1 MAPLV
6 NGVASVDMVVTMAA
20 RTIDGKAL
28 AEKARSGIRERVATL
43 RSRGKDVRL
52 DAVLVAGAGDAAA
65 RVYAENQ
72 AKMCREL
79 GIAYDLHDL
88 PVGSGFDEIAGRV
101 LLLSND
107 NTCDAIMVH
116 LPLPSGV
123 DTYRVQSLINPDK
136 DVEGVNPANIGN
148 IIYGRSSLAPCTALA
163 VMRMIEATG
172 IEVRGAR
179 AAVVGAS
186 DIVGK
191 PIAAMLMQREATV
204 LSLNKFTKDIQ
215 SLTREADILVAAA
228 GVVRL
233 IKSDWVKP
241 GAVVID
247 VGIHREKGPD
257 GKSVTVGDVDAA
269 SVGPVAGW
277 VSPVPG
283 GVGPVTVAM
292 LLENVVSAA
301 ELDR

>member
-1 MAPLV
+1 
-6 NGVASVDMVVTMAA
+6 MAA

-28 AEKARSGIRERVATL
+28 AEKVRSGIRERVATL

-52 DAVLVAGAGDAAA
+52 DAVLVAGVGDAAA

-79 GIAYDLHDL
+79 GIAYDLHAL
-88 PVGSGFDEIAGRV
+88 PDGSGFDEIAGRV

-116 LPLPSGV
+116 LPLPAGV

-163 VMRMIEATG
+163 VMRMIDATG

-204 LSLNKFTKDIQ
+204 MSLNKYTRDIQ
-215 SLTREADILVAAA
+215 AITREADILIAAA
-228 GVVRL
+228 GVIRL
-233 IKSDWVKP
+233 VKRDWVKP

-247 VGIHREKGPD
+247 VGIHREKGSD
-257 GKSVTVGDVDAA
+257 GKSTTVGDVDGA
-269 SVGPVAGW
+269 SVGEVAGW
-277 VSPVPG
+277 LSPVPG

-301 ELDR
+301 ERDR